1 MRIGVCTV
9 ELYLP
14 DNGSLK
20 GKRRVVKSLKERLK
34 NRFNVSVA
42 EVGNHDLLQRAAIGV
57 AMIGNDAKQLNSR
70 LDKIVNFIEA
80 TGVAVLTDHH
90 IEIL

>member
-1 MRIGVCTV
+1 
-9 ELYLP
+9 
-14 DNGSLK
+14 
-20 GKRRVVKSLKERLK
+20 
-34 NRFNVSVA
+34 
-42 EVGNHDLLQRAAIGV
+42 
-57 AMIGNDAKQLNSR
+57 MIGNDAKQLNSR